1 MKIKIENKTKIL
13 EKTLQEELK
22 KALTPINAVEQQR
35 NISHTDLHNFG
46 YISSNEVDPISTSEQ
61 KETVDEIKEKGTFAK
76 ILEEAYSS
84 VEFLKEASPT
94 QLEQNLEKVDSSY
107 IKFTPA
113 DIPEEQTMENIPA
126 SEVLKHIKDKQYVYA
141 RKTWSPHTKSNRF
154 GEIPEKKKTL
164 ENNKSLLL
172 DVRDSNGDE
181 ILKISSNGDICVRGR
196 LLESDFQFTEALRR
210 FLRDLRYL
218 P

>member
-35 NISHTDLHNFG
+35 NISYADLHNFG
-46 YISSNEVDPISTSEQ
+46 SISSNEVDPISTSEQ
-61 KETVDEIKEKGTFAK
+61 KETVDEIKEKSTFTK

-94 QLEQNLEKVDSSY
+94 QSEQNLEKVDSSY
-107 IKFTPA
+107 IKFTPVGTS
-113 DIPEEQTMENIPA
+113 EEQTTENA
-126 SEVLKHIKDKQYVYA
+126 FVSKALRHIKAQQNAYT
-141 RKTWSPHTKSNRF
+141 RKSWMPQTKNNRID
-154 GEIPEKKKTL
+154 GIPEKKKTL

-210 FLRDLRYL
+210 LLRDLRYL